1 MDFSQ
6 HVPRKQG
13 ELRSKAEEIRKLP
26 EASLDHLSNAR
37 KFDLNDANTI
47 LSGVEVSCCREY
59 CSRGREQV

>member
-6 HVPRKQG
+6 RVPRKQG

-59 CSRGREQV
+59 CSRRREQV